1 MEVHDS
7 RLTAEAQDLIAES
20 RRLLDKIRANREL
33 YLESND
39 RMLREAE
46 EARETLRTVVAGG

>member
-7 RLTAEAQDLIAES
+7 RLTAEAQDLIAEA
-20 RRLLDKIRANREL
+20 RRLLDKIQANREL

-46 EARETLRTVVAGG
+46 EARETLRTVLAGR